1 MKKLVI
7 VLIMMVSAMSVFAD
21 EVSQTFVARI
31 PIDQERKSELMAF
44 LNGPLGG
51 KYTQNFPGHI
61 QTQSGFTK
69 TANGGLNWIL
79 VGTWSSKDA
88 YAKYT
93 ESSERGPDSQLIKLI
108 SSMIAGEPSLYWI
121 ENYTVNERE

>member
-51 KYTQNFPGHI
+51 KYTQNFPG
-61 QTQSGFTK
+61 QDK
-69 TANGGLNWIL
+69 TRRRF
-79 VGTWSSKDA
+79 SSPLA
-88 YAKYT
+88 
-93 ESSERGPDSQLIKLI
+93 
-108 SSMIAGEPSLYWI
+108 
-121 ENYTVNERE
+121 ENFST